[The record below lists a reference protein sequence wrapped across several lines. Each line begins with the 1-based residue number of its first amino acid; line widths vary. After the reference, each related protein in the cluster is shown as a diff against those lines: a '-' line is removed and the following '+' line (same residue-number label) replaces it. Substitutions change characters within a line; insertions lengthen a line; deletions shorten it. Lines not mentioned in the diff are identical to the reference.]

1 MQQQQREPTLAES
14 FGGRLS
20 WRHPAVRAAVLTF
33 GGYGSMQVLR
43 FASNLVLTR
52 LLLPEA
58 FGVMVLV
65 NLVIYGLHMFS
76 DIGLGPSVV
85 QNPRG
90 EETAFL
96 WTAWTVN
103 ILKNMGLWC
112 VACALSWPLARLYRE
127 PQLASVLPVVA
138 INLILEAAVSAKTG
152 VLRRRLE
159 LGRLVL
165 LELSTYALS
174 VAIMIAVA
182 SVFPSVWALAIGSLA
197 GNSALMVLSHLVLGG
212 PSMRFALDREVVAQL
227 FAFGRWLFVS
237 SILTFLC
244 GQLDRVVLG
253 GFMSITELG
262 VYSIAF
268 MLAQTLV
275 AIVDT
280 IAQRVLFPLYSR
292 AAELGRAH
300 LRRQAFRFRAVLMLV
315 SLPPMWVVTA
325 FGPEIVAFLYRAEYH
340 AAGEMLQVLG
350 AGAIFTLI
358 LAPVENVLL
367 GSGDSRR
374 HFLLQL
380 IKSAVL
386 VAAMLLGGVW
396 YGAWGVIFGYAASRL
411 LYYPFQAI
419 LIRRYGVWMPG
430 LDGAGL
436 AVSATAILGLF
447 WLKGGM

>member
-1 MQQQQREPTLAES
+1 MEQQQRTQALAES
-14 FGGRLS
+14 FSERLS

-33 GGYGSMQVLR
+33 GGYGSMQALR
-43 FASNLVLTR
+43 FASNLILTR
-52 LLLPEA
+52 LLLPDA

-90 EETAFL
+90 EETSFL
-96 WTAWTVN
+96 RTAWTVN
-103 ILKNMGLWC
+103 ILKNLGLWC
-112 VACALSWPLARLYRE
+112 VACVLSWPLALLYRE

-159 LGRLVL
+159 LGKLIF
-165 LELSTYALS
+165 LELSTYTLS
-174 VAIMIAVA
+174 VVVMIGVA
-182 SVFPSVWALAIGSLA
+182 WVFPSVWALAVGSLA
-197 GNSALMVLSHLVLGG
+197 GSAALMVLSHVALGG

-227 FAFGRWLFVS
+227 FTFGRWLFIS

-244 GQLDRVVLG
+244 GQLDRIVLG
-253 GFMSITELG
+253 AFMSVTELG
-262 VYSIAF
+262 IYSIAF

-275 AIVDT
+275 AIMDT

-300 LRRQAFRFRAVLMLV
+300 LRRQAFRFRAVLMCV

-350 AGAIFTLI
+350 AGAIFALI
-358 LAPVENVLL
+358 LVPVENVLL
-367 GSGDSRR
+367 GSGDSMR

-380 IKSAVL
+380 IKSVVL
-386 VAAMLLGGVW
+386 IGAMVAGGVW
-396 YGAWGVIFGYAASRL
+396 YGAWGVIFGFAASRL
-411 LYYPFQAI
+411 LYYPFQAL

-430 LDGAGL
+430 LDLAGL
-436 AVSATAILGLF
+436 AASAVAIISLI
-447 WLKGGM
+447 WLKG